1 MEIYRMPLQEIIWD
15 DFKIIATIHSLSQN
29 NILLLKYIFYKK
41 KEDEY
46 VCICISKKK
55 PDECREVSWKWGW

>member
-46 VCICISKKK
+46 VVLVLMYANSSLL
-55 PDECREVSWKWGW
+55 PMETAS

>member
-29 NILLLKYIFYKK
+29 NILLKYIFYKK

-46 VCICISKKK
+46 VVLVLMYANSSLL
-55 PDECREVSWKWGW
+55 PMETAS

>member
-29 NILLLKYIFYKK
+29 NILLKYIYHYNN

-46 VCICISKKK
+46 VVLVLMYANSSLL
-55 PDECREVSWKWGW
+55 PMETAS

>member
-29 NILLLKYIFYKK
+29 NILLKYIFYKK

-46 VCICISKKK
+46 ASYVVLVLMYANSSLL
-55 PDECREVSWKWGW
+55 PMETAS